1 MDNILT
7 HNEVVNKEMQ
17 TLKQSHNQDADV
29 SEDEIT
35 NPSLPLEDQVLKTT
49 TLSHEKSTLK
59 LCLGSNII
67 FPKSKR
73 KRGERKAGSCS
84 WSRQVPGEPDSQ

>member
-59 LCLGSNII
+59 RCLGSNII